1 MLLLT
6 LHSHYAEGYFPLV
19 DEPIEPY
26 NFVTR
31 SGTIRSPNAT
41 AKPRIPQRHIC
52 PARPLGSVMGT
63 IFAVTPKYTI
73 VDEV

>member
-31 SGTIRSPNAT
+31 SSTIRSPNAT
-41 AKPRIPQRHIC
+41 AKPRIP
-52 PARPLGSVMGT
+52 G
-63 IFAVTPKYTI
+63 AVRNVVGIDDGI
-73 VDEV
+73 VSGW